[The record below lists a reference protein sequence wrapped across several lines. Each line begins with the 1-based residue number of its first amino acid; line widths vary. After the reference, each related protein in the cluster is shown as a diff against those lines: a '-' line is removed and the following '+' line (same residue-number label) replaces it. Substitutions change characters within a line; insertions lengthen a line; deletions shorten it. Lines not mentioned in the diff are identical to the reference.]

1 MYIIYGAAGRDF
13 FASTMVL
20 LSSFQIKN
28 SGDGNGWSD
37 SGSEGG
43 SSAFSSDD
51 DDDGSDDDSSGDVP
65 ARSPKR
71 RRY

>member
-1 MYIIYGAAGRDF
+1 MN
-13 FASTMVL
+13 
-20 LSSFQIKN
+20 SS
-28 SGDGNGWSD
+28 DDDGWSD
-37 SGSEGG
+37 LGSEGG

-51 DDDGSDDDSSGDVP
+51 DDDDDSDDDGSGDVP

>member
-1 MYIIYGAAGRDF
+1 MYGAAGRDF

-37 SGSEGG
+37 SRSEGG

-51 DDDGSDDDSSGDVP
+51 DGSGDVP
-65 ARSPKR
+65 TRSPKR